1 MTPEQI
7 AEKCVLEYNDP
18 HGPKLQDIIAKA
30 IQSAIDE
37 TWEEAA
43 RVAEETVVGADPYCC
58 ELIGRDIAA
67 SLRARKGQS

>member
-43 RVAEETVVGADPYCC
+43 KVAESCPHLGISQSEW
-58 ELIGRDIAA
+58 IASA
-67 SLRARKGQS
+67 LRARKGQQ